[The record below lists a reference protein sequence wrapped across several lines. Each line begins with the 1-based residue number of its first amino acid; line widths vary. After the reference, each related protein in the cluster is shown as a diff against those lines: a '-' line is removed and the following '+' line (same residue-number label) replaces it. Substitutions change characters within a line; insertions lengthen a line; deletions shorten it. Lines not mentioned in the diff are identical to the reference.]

1 MVPNNELRAV
11 EKTSAPL
18 DRAQEVHNAD
28 LLMSS
33 QILKSRKAVLHQVL
47 SHSLPSLLGLES

>member
-18 DRAQEVHNAD
+18 DRAQEAHFAD
-28 LLMSS
+28 LLTSS
-33 QILKSRKAVLHQVL
+33 QILRSRKAVLHQVL
-47 SHSLPSLLGLES
+47 SHFLFSLLGLES